1 MYKESYIKMQS
12 QLQTS
17 PNIDHERRIF
27 LKSAIALTVTGT
39 LYAGNRT
46 DNEILHVIRNGTAY
60 KIPFIREGKIEENG
74 YNDLCRIFADMRA
87 GVAVQMDPNLFV
99 VLAQAQQ
106 WLSSNHINRPIILT
120 SGYRTQH
127 TNANT
132 EGAAFNSMHL
142 YGKAAD
148 VKIEGIPADY
158 LARLLRLCGGSGI
171 GIYPSFVHVDT
182 WKERAWRG

>member
-1 MYKESYIKMQS
+1 MQS
-12 QLQTS
+12 KEIESSLVDTS
-17 PNIDHERRIF
+17 RRIF
-27 LKSAIALTVTGT
+27 LKSALALSATGT
-39 LYAGNRT
+39 LYASNKKES
-46 DNEILHVIRNGTAY
+46 EILHLIRNGREY
-60 KIPFIREGKIEENG
+60 KIPFIRDGRIEENG
-74 YNDLCRIFADMRA
+74 YNDLCRIFADVRA

-106 WLSSNHINRPIILT
+106 WLSTNHINRPIILT
-120 SGYRTQH
+120 SGYRTEH
-127 TNANT
+127 TNATT

-148 VKIEGIPADY
+148 IKIEGLPADY

-171 GIYPSFVHVDT
+171 GIYSSFVHVDT

>member
-1 MYKESYIKMQS
+1 MKSEVEKYSLTDPS
-12 QLQTS
+12 
-17 PNIDHERRIF
+17 RRIF
-27 LKSAIALTVTGT
+27 LKSALALSVTGT
-39 LYAGNRT
+39 LYAANKT
-46 DNEILHVIRNGTAY
+46 DSEMLHLIRNGREY

-74 YNDLCRIFADMRA
+74 YNDLCRIFADVRA

-106 WLSSNHINRPIILT
+106 WLSSNHINRPIVLT
-120 SGYRTQH
+120 SGYRTKH
-127 TNANT
+127 TNETT

-158 LARLLRLCGGSGI
+158 LAKLLRLCGGSGI

>member
-1 MYKESYIKMQS
+1 MKSEVEKYS
-12 QLQTS
+12 L
-17 PNIDHERRIF
+17 IDSSRRTF
-27 LKSAIALTVTGT
+27 LKSAFALSMSGT

-46 DNEILHVIRNGTAY
+46 ESEILHLIRNGREY
-60 KIPFIREGKIEENG
+60 KIPFMHEGKIEENG
-74 YNDLCRIFADMRA
+74 YNDLCRIFADVRA

-99 VLAQAQQ
+99 VLVQAQQ

-127 TNANT
+127 TNETT

-171 GIYPSFVHVDT
+171 GIYSSFVHVDT
-182 WKERAWRG
+182 WRERAWRG

>member
-1 MYKESYIKMQS
+1 MQY
-12 QLQTS
+12 QVQTS
-17 PNIDHERRIF
+17 SNIDQERRVF
-27 LKSAIALTVTGT
+27 LKSALALSVSGT
-39 LYAGNRT
+39 LFAGNRT
-46 DNEILHVIRNGTAY
+46 DSEVLHVIRNGTAY
-60 KIPFIREGKIEENG
+60 KIPFIHDGKIEENG
-74 YNDLCRIFADMRA
+74 YNDLCRIFADIRA

-106 WLSSNHINRPIILT
+106 WLSSNHINRPIVLT
-120 SGYRTQH
+120 SGYRTKH
-127 TNANT
+127 TNETT

-158 LARLLRLCGGSGI
+158 LARLLRMCGGSGI

>member
-1 MYKESYIKMQS
+1 MQS
-12 QLQTS
+12 KEIESSLVDPS
-17 PNIDHERRIF
+17 RRIF
-27 LKSAIALTVTGT
+27 LKSALALSATGT
-39 LYAGNRT
+39 LYANNKK
-46 DNEILHVIRNGTAY
+46 DSELLHLIRNGREY
-60 KIPFIREGKIEENG
+60 KIPFMREGKIEENG
-74 YNDLCRIFADMRA
+74 YNDLCRIFADVRA

-106 WLSSNHINRPIILT
+106 WLSTNHINRPIILT
-120 SGYRTQH
+120 SGYRTEH
-127 TNANT
+127 TNATT

-148 VKIEGIPADY
+148 IKIEGLPADY

-171 GIYPSFVHVDT
+171 GIYSSFVHVDT

>member
-1 MYKESYIKMQS
+1 MQS
-12 QLQTS
+12 KEIESSLVDS
-17 PNIDHERRIF
+17 SRRIF
-27 LKSAIALTVTGT
+27 LKSALALSASGT
-39 LYAGNRT
+39 LFA
-46 DNEILHVIRNGTAY
+46 DNKKASEILHLIRNGREY
-60 KIPFIREGKIEENG
+60 KIPFVRDGKIEENG
-74 YNDLCRIFADMRA
+74 YNDLCRIFADVRA

-106 WLSSNHINRPIILT
+106 WLSTNHINRPIILT
-120 SGYRTQH
+120 SGYRTEH
-127 TNANT
+127 TNATT

-148 VKIEGIPADY
+148 IRIEGLPADY

-171 GIYPSFVHVDT
+171 GIYSSFVHVDT

>member
-1 MYKESYIKMQS
+1 MQTKIIESS
-12 QLQTS
+12 LLN
-17 PNIDHERRIF
+17 PARRTFI
-27 LKSAIALTVTGT
+27 KSAIALAASTS
-39 LYAGNRT
+39 LYAGYKGE
-46 DNEILHVIRNGTAY
+46 DKILNVIRNGTSY
-60 KIPFIREGKIEENG
+60 KIPFLRDGKVEENG
-74 YNDLCRIFADMRA
+74 YNDLCRVFADVRA

-99 VLAQAQQ
+99 VLAKAQQ
-106 WLSSNHINRPIILT
+106 WLSSNQINRPIILT

-127 TNANT
+127 TNNNI

-148 VKIEGIPADY
+148 IKIEGIPADY
-158 LARLLRLCGGSGI
+158 LARLLRMCGGAGI